1 MAMDSNLSCLVLPTP
16 SSDTN
21 YIAYINLSDYE
32 SVLEVNCVGS
42 WSLGTCYL
50 ANVLGLV
57 STALWFTVL
66 LPQVLKNFWRRSVDG
81 LSFLWGLANFT
92 ASLVNI
98 FFIFNLSLP
107 YYVRVEGVY
116 QPLLEITI
124 LLQFLLFF
132 KEPFHRKLLILAL
145 CLVLWG
151 IIVELQLNIDGVYV
165 HLEWVSICLWSI
177 ETYPQVILNLNRRS
191 TSGQSTISVLITIF
205 GKTTDF
211 LSTYGLSLPIQYVIM
226 AYFSSTAGLINGF
239 QLFWYGRKMWL
250 KDGCFTC
257 QRPKPCCVQSKTVSL
272 TPAFVSRRE
281 QEGSMLLSEDNV
293 CSDEEEVNSVES
305 RGHSLPHRG
314 GNSPKPHHVDKV
326 LNRIEEEESVR
337 PLNGLQSGDGGMDL
351 EGGLSTD
358 IGSDPDEDPVKDTA
372 AEQDRFHKLMSNC
385 RKVLINAACVLGM
398 LYCSAGVCF
407 FAVAFWWKTQSLWAI
422 TGPVACIIILVLAY
436 VYRFV
441 NEKGHLGKLSCY
453 QIVSLKFK
461 ELWQYL

>member
-239 QLFWYGRKMWL
+239 QVGGHINHLVYTVGLF
-250 KDGCFTC
+250 
-257 QRPKPCCVQSKTVSL
+257 
-272 TPAFVSRRE
+272 
-281 QEGSMLLSEDNV
+281 
-293 CSDEEEVNSVES
+293 
-305 RGHSLPHRG
+305 
-314 GNSPKPHHVDKV
+314 
-326 LNRIEEEESVR
+326 
-337 PLNGLQSGDGGMDL
+337 
-351 EGGLSTD
+351 
-358 IGSDPDEDPVKDTA
+358 
-372 AEQDRFHKLMSNC
+372 
-385 RKVLINAACVLGM
+385 
-398 LYCSAGVCF
+398 
-407 FAVAFWWKTQSLWAI
+407 
-422 TGPVACIIILVLAY
+422 AY
-436 VYRFV
+436 VHV
-441 NEKGHLGKLSCY
+441 CVGGG
-453 QIVSLKFK
+453 
-461 ELWQYL
+461 